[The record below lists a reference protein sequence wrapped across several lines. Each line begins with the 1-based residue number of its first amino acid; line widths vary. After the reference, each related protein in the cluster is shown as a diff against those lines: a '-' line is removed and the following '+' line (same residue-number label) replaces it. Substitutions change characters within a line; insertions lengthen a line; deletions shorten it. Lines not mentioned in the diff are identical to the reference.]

1 MSANV
6 MVTAQPVEPENQ
18 SAVGEEAK
26 PATEHRPEPGWRR
39 LMRDRVALISGIFL
53 ALVLFAA
60 VFAPWLSPHD
70 PFAGELSQMLK
81 PIGTPGYLLGTD
93 GQGRDILSRL
103 LYGTRLTLLMGVIG
117 VALGGA
123 LGAFIGLFST
133 YYPFLDKFFG
143 RVTDIM
149 LSFPAI
155 LFGMALVAITG
166 PGIWPVV
173 LALAFA
179 TVPGVARIARSS
191 GMVVIRQE
199 YMEAGKAIGLSDAV
213 LIWRYLTLNCV
224 STIFVYLSLRFGQV
238 ILLGAVLSF
247 LGLGARPPAAELGM
261 MASQGRD
268 YLFMA
273 PHVST
278 VPSFAIFLIV
288 LAFNL
293 LSDSVRDVLDPRLRQ

>member
-1 MSANV
+1 MSANAVATAPGAGAENKSNV
-6 MVTAQPVEPENQ
+6 MAD
-18 SAVGEEAK
+18 AK
-26 PATEHRPEPGWRR
+26 PIVEHRPEPGWRR
-39 LMRDRVALISGIFL
+39 LMRDRTALGSGIFL
-53 ALVLFAA
+53 TLVLLAA
-60 VFAPWLSPHD
+60 LFAPWLSPHD
-70 PFAGELSQMLK
+70 PFAGDLSQMLK
-81 PIGTPGYLLGTD
+81 PIGTPGYILGTD

-117 VALGGA
+117 VALGGS
-123 LGAFIGLFST
+123 LGAAIGLFST
-133 YYPFLDKFFG
+133 YYPFLDRFFG
-143 RVTDIM
+143 RITDVM

-166 PGIWPVV
+166 PGILPVIM
-173 LALAFA
+173 ALAFA
-179 TVPGVARIARSS
+179 TVPGVSRIARSS

-199 YMEAGKAIGLSDAV
+199 YMEAGRAIGLGDAV
-213 LIWRYLTLNCV
+213 LIWRYLTLNCL

-273 PHVST
+273 AHVST
-278 VPSFAIFLIV
+278 VPSLAIFLIV